1 VEVRGVEVRG
11 QAQTAAACKTV
22 PFAPSNKT
30 LPAITHASSIPRR
43 LGNYWAGKV
52 LSKKLEVSMTIKV
65 LSAELAR
72 ERAWRVYCL
81 MNPSAQG
88 QIKLKAR
95 LDSYLA
101 TLPTIDSNSLTVD
114 GLKYLKRLETL
125 GAEKSEE
132 HR

>member
-1 VEVRGVEVRG
+1 MHLL
-11 QAQTAAACKTV
+11 
-22 PFAPSNKT
+22 S
-30 LPAITHASSIPRR
+30 PRR
-43 LGNYWAGKV
+43 LGNYWAAKV

-81 MNPSAQG
+81 MNPSAQR

-125 GAEKSEE
+125 GAEKSGE

>member
-1 VEVRGVEVRG
+1 VKLPRRS
-11 QAQTAAACKTV
+11 APPPTITC
-22 PFAPSNKT
+22 APSI
-30 LPAITHASSIPRR
+30 PAQVREL
-43 LGNYWAGKV
+43 LGCQ
-52 LSKKLEVSMTIKV
+52 LSQKLEVTMTTKV

-81 MNPSAQG
+81 MNPSAQR

-101 TLPTIDSNSLTVD
+101 TLQTIDSNSLTVD

-125 GAEKSEE
+125 GAEKPGE

>member
-1 VEVRGVEVRG
+1 MRLLS
-11 QAQTAAACKTV
+11 A
-22 PFAPSNKT
+22 
-30 LPAITHASSIPRR
+30 RR
-43 LGNYWAGKV
+43 LGNYWAAKV
-52 LSKKLEVSMTIKV
+52 LSQNLEVSMTIKV

-81 MNPSAQG
+81 MNPSAQR

-101 TLPTIDSNSLTVD
+101 TLETIDSNSLTVD
-114 GLKYLKRLETL
+114 GLKYLKSLETL
-125 GAEKSEE
+125 GAEKSQE

>member
-1 VEVRGVEVRG
+1 
-11 QAQTAAACKTV
+11 
-22 PFAPSNKT
+22 
-30 LPAITHASSIPRR
+30 
-43 LGNYWAGKV
+43 
-52 LSKKLEVSMTIKV
+52 
-65 LSAELAR
+65 
-72 ERAWRVYCL
+72 
-81 MNPSAQG
+81 MNPSAQR

-101 TLPTIDSNSLTVD
+101 TLQTIDSNSLAVH